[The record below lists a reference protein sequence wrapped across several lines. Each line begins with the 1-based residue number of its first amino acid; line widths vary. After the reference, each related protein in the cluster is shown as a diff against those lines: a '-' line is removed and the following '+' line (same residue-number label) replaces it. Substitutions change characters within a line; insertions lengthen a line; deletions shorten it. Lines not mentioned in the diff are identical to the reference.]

1 MNRYR
6 NLALA
11 FTIVI
16 VNPITQ
22 EAENSSAF
30 PFFVT
35 PDRWPGTYLE
45 ELFKIRNQQVVRW
58 PIALLTRNFYIW
70 IAPILTTGDSVL
82 DVAHVRAVKESF
94 SEWNKVRIPLLFVF
108 TSDSS
113 KADVKLQWVS
123 NFEEKTIGKVLW
135 KHNPKNGH
143 MLKASIQ
150 IAIRRSDQTL
160 LDTITMKAIS
170 LHEIGHMTGL
180 EHTRQDR
187 TIMQT
192 PIKIAHL
199 DPRDQVSAQI
209 LYSMPFSIARK

>member
-143 MLKASIQ
+143 MLK
-150 IAIRRSDQTL
+150 
-160 LDTITMKAIS
+160 TITMKAIS